1 MNGMGGLNNLQ
12 MKVVIHFINRKED
25 IITNDTKGICRVKDI
40 QIAWYDMEYN
50 GDCFDEDFEN
60 IKVPT
65 EHILAYVET
74 EEDRDKINH
83 SRVFINMDNGDKYE
97 LIMRKCESDCTNF
110 NDK

>member
-1 MNGMGGLNNLQ
+1 MLYKFEPNS
-12 MKVVIHFINRKED
+12 F
-25 IITNDTKGICRVKDI
+25 KGICRVKDI
-40 QIAWYDMEYN
+40 QIAWYDMEHN
-50 GDCFDEDFEN
+50 GDCFDEAFEN

-74 EEDRDKINH
+74 EEDRDRINH

>member
-1 MNGMGGLNNLQ
+1 MLYRFEPNSS
-12 MKVVIHFINRKED
+12 
-25 IITNDTKGICRVKDI
+25 KGICRVKDI
-40 QIAWYDMEYN
+40 QIAWYDMEHN
-50 GDCFDEDFEN
+50 GDCFDESFEN
-60 IKVPT
+60 IEVPT

-74 EEDRDKINH
+74 KEDRDKINH

>member
-1 MNGMGGLNNLQ
+1 MLYRFEPNS
-12 MKVVIHFINRKED
+12 F
-25 IITNDTKGICRVKDI
+25 KGICRVKDI

-50 GDCFDEDFEN
+50 GDCFDEAFKNVE
-60 IKVPT
+60 VPT

-97 LIMRKCESDCTNF
+97 LIMRKCESDCINF